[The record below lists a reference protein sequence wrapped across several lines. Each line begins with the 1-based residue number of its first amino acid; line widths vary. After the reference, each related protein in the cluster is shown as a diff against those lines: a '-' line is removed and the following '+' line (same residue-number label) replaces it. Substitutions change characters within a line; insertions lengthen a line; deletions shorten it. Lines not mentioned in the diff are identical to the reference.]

1 MCRGFDPL
9 FSLWQDRAR
18 SFWGVFSHPPTQKR
32 SFGYKSSQNSIF
44 LAPKYH
50 FSLDLFGSNF
60 QWPAAHPQ
68 QFSDRVPPPGISGV
82 WPCDNCRHVAKDVS
96 SLNDKFDKLLD
107 IVESLSKSV
116 EENNKDKTFLQ
127 MQYTKLKDEHC
138 VLKQQNEKLTT
149 EVGELKRRYT
159 NYAAPDKS
167 GKTLLL
173 GSSIVRN
180 FDQNKLK
187 DTDVI
192 CLRGAKVR
200 DLHNELREI
209 KDSGKEYQRVI
220 LLGGG
225 NDASQNSQDIN
236 LDNVTSHYKSM
247 VETAKS
253 ICSDINVVAIPPR
266 FEPPHATGNIAAL
279 NANLVTLAQQCGVNY
294 IENPNSF
301 FLSNGDIND
310 GYYYDKVHLTIKGS
324 NKLAHSLGLVSR
336 RSDSEDMC
344 SINASQSS
352 PKSWSHGDSS
362 NSHGFIR
369 QSNRRRG
376 RKGPGRPQ
384 TAHIADSR
392 TETRHVSAGV
402 VDRGGWSQ

>member
-1 MCRGFDPL
+1 MKCL
-9 FSLWQDRAR
+9 KLSQD
-18 SFWGVFSHPPTQKR
+18 
-32 SFGYKSSQNSIF
+32 
-44 LAPKYH
+44 
-50 FSLDLFGSNF
+50 D
-60 QWPAAHPQ
+60 
-68 QFSDRVPPPGISGV
+68 ISGV

-362 NSHGFIR
+362 NTRFYT
-369 QSNRRRG
+369 
-376 RKGPGRPQ
+376 PQ
-384 TAHIADSR
+384 P
-392 TETRHVSAGV
+392 V
-402 VDRGGWSQ
+402 